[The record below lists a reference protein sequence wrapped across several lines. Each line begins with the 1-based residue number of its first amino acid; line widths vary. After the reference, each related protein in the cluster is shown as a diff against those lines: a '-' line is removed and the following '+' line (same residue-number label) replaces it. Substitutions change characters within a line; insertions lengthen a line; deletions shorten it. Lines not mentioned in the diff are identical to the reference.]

1 MAEWKNFNI
10 NKSQVEYDTGRA
22 YLVKMPHNSN
32 YDGYKFWIGGKLVHE
47 GRHGGALRLGV
58 LDDMEFKLF
67 KNGNGRYNQRDIIAE
82 TTISGA
88 ELVKQFGVTDANI
101 SGKQYHEHE
110 EIEEKAPEVHI
121 GDVVVPEDLQQ

>member
-1 MAEWKNFNI
+1 MADWKNFNI
-10 NKSQVEYDTGRA
+10 NKSQVEYDSGRA

-47 GRHGGALRLGV
+47 GRHSAALRLGV

-67 KNGNGRYNQRDIIAE
+67 KNGNGRYNSREIIAE

-88 ELVKQFGVTDANI
+88 ELAEQFGVTDANI
-101 SGKQYHEHE
+101 LGEDYHKHE
-110 EIEEKAPEVHI
+110 ETETKAPKVHV
-121 GDVVVPEDLQQ
+121 GNVEVPEDLRQ